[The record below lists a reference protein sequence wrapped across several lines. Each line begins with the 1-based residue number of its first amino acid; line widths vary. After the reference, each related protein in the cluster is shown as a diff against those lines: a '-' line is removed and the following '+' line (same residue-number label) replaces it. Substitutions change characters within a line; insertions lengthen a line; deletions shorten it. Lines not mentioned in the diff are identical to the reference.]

1 MKCDKA
7 VGVINTIYIQIYYVH
22 INAWVEVSNETE

>member
-7 VGVINTIYIQIYYVH
+7 DGVINTIYIQIFYVY
-22 INAWVEVSNETE
+22 INAWVEGSNET